1 MRSYIETWHQNELNR
16 QMLRFYKLGTV
27 LILVIGLILLTEI
40 GLWLS
45 LLSVLS
51 AKLFGMLVLFFYWKQ
66 KKEDYRP
73 TAFMLDKRFDGHD
86 FFPTV
91 LEFTPASG
99 VVHEQF
105 TEMTKA
111 RFAQIM
117 PDGFLVDLKKELKY
131 FWFQALV
138 ILILLLLLSLLA
150 AAAAAAATNS
160 ESNQGTEQ
168 SQPEQNQNQDQNQS
182 QGQNQNSDSG
192 SESPNADESESE
204 SESQSES
211 GGEQESES
219 QSESE
224 SGSESES
231 ESESEGEKESELESS
246 AQEEQSSGDQAQ
258 PETEQAVELSD
269 EKAEGEPD
277 ATVSSDKSPE
287 VTEVPPDLPHLETKP
302 KPSELVMPQIPQE
315 EEQDEGKYDSKAYG
329 VLGSGDAGEI
339 QKFEDSLALKR
350 QTIKNTQQKLEGF
363 LSRPNVPKEY
373 KERLKR
379 LFESREQYK
388 EDL

>member
-27 LILVIGLILLTEI
+27 LILVMGLILLTEI

-168 SQPEQNQNQDQNQS
+168 SQPEQNQNQNQS

-192 SESPNADESESE
+192 GESPNADESESE
-204 SESQSES
+204 S
-211 GGEQESES
+211 GGEQESESES

-224 SGSESES
+224 SESES
-231 ESESEGEKESELESS
+231 ST
-246 AQEEQSSGDQAQ
+246 QEEQSSGDQTQ

-287 VTEVPPDLPHLETKP
+287 VTEVPPDLPHLESKP
-302 KPSELVMPQIPQE
+302 KPSELLMPQIPQE
-315 EEQDEGKYDSKAYG
+315 EEQDEGKYDAKAYG

-339 QKFEDSLALKR
+339 QKFEDSSALKR